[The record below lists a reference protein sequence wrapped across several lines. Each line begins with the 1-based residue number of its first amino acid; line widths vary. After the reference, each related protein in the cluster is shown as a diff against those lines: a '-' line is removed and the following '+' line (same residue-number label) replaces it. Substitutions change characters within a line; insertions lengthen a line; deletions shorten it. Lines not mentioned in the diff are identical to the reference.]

1 MFKMSFLF
9 SCLFV
14 FLAAISSAR
23 AQTIEKIDPPE
34 SGFYSKQI
42 NLGGIPIKAHAVVS
56 DDAMREAA
64 KRMGRML
71 ANLPQAWSN
80 LAATGAE
87 EHIIGKDQ
95 MMVDMPDYKEWKGKK
110 YEGSL
115 TLDQRARG
123 LGGLV
128 ASCGEDNL
136 LALPNDHYRDHRDI
150 CSHEFAHTLM
160 DYALGKE
167 IYDRILDQYRKS
179 TAKGLW
185 KTMCAATNEKEFFA
199 ELTMWYFDSRG
210 DYGKIKPPPR
220 VGRAWLAEY
229 DPDAFK
235 LIDEIYSGKFPV
247 PPVAFEKLK
256 LLPPSEE
263 ENLRSRDSVDA
274 TEISVKN
281 SRPSKVEVFWLD
293 FSGKRR
299 RSADI
304 ESARA
309 GPCPP
314 SPRTRGCSST
324 RPAKPSAKSLPAKR
338 RGVLNCARQNMR
350 GFLRTR
356 TPCWLSIHVAM

>member
-123 LGGLV
+123 LGGLLRQRGAV
-128 ASCGEDNL
+128 TLARGGSCSRSL
-136 LALPNDHYRDHRDI
+136 L
-150 CSHEFAHTLM
+150 
-160 DYALGKE
+160 
-167 IYDRILDQYRKS
+167 
-179 TAKGLW
+179 
-185 KTMCAATNEKEFFA
+185 
-199 ELTMWYFDSRG
+199 
-210 DYGKIKPPPR
+210 
-220 VGRAWLAEY
+220 
-229 DPDAFK
+229 
-235 LIDEIYSGKFPV
+235 
-247 PPVAFEKLK
+247 
-256 LLPPSEE
+256 
-263 ENLRSRDSVDA
+263 
-274 TEISVKN
+274 
-281 SRPSKVEVFWLD
+281 SRP
-293 FSGKRR
+293 
-299 RSADI
+299 
-304 ESARA
+304 
-309 GPCPP
+309 P
-314 SPRTRGCSST
+314 
-324 RPAKPSAKSLPAKR
+324 
-338 RGVLNCARQNMR
+338 
-350 GFLRTR
+350 
-356 TPCWLSIHVAM
+356 